1 MTTDITYRSA
11 TELLADIAAGR
22 QSSRA
27 LLDSYLARLDSL
39 NPALNSVVTLD
50 LAQARLKA
58 DLADTAVRN
67 GLPLGP
73 LHGLPITIK
82 DTFEV
87 LGMPCTA
94 GAAALREHRPAQ
106 SAVAVK
112 RLEDAGAIVF
122 GKTNVPTMAGDIQTY
137 NSLFGTTHN
146 PWNLA
151 LTPGGSSGGAAVAL
165 AAGFTSLE
173 LGSDI
178 GGSIRIP
185 SHFTGVYGHKP
196 THGIVSQR
204 GHIPGAPG
212 NLAEG
217 ALNVVGPLARSAA
230 DLQLMLDVI
239 AAAPPAGQPG
249 WQLQLPA
256 PRPVSLKTF
265 RVLLWTDDVDCPLDQ
280 GMTEAYRQLRLSL
293 EAAGVE
299 VVQGA
304 PRGASLERLFAAYLL
319 QLGAELGVSL
329 PASKRCFMGLMAP
342 VLRALGRVMDTPQ
355 HADKFYQGS
364 AMGHADWL
372 KAHEAGLRLREAFLK
387 TFDDVDVILAPPT
400 FTTAFA
406 HDQSRVISLRTLQVD
421 GQKRHYADLYKW
433 IAPATL
439 MGLPATS
446 APIGLTRQGLP
457 VGVQIIGAPFAD
469 RTTIKFAEYLAEVV
483 GGFQVPGAM
492 G

>member
-1 MTTDITYRSA
+1 MTPDSSYRSA
-11 TELLADIAAGR
+11 TELVADIACGR
-22 QSSRA
+22 LSSRA
-27 LLDSYLARLDSL
+27 LLESCIARVEML
-39 NPALNSVVTLD
+39 NPALNSIVALN
-50 LAQARLKA
+50 LGEARLKA

-73 LHGLPITIK
+73 LHGLPMTIK

-94 GAAALREHRPAQ
+94 GATELCEHRPRQ
-106 SAVAVK
+106 SAAAVK

-137 NSLFGTTHN
+137 NSLFGTTNN

-165 AAGFTSLE
+165 AAGFTPLE

-185 SHFTGVYGHKP
+185 AHFTGVYGHKP

-212 NLAEG
+212 ELAEG
-217 ALNVVGPLARSAA
+217 HLNVVGPLARHAA
-230 DLQLMLDVI
+230 DLQLMLGVI
-239 AAAPPAGQPG
+239 AGGQAG
-249 WQLQLPA
+249 WHVQLPA
-256 PRPVSLKTF
+256 PRHQSLKAF
-265 RVLLWTDDVDCPLDQ
+265 RVLLWTQDADCPLAS
-280 GMTEAYRQLRLSL
+280 GMADTYRQLRQTL
-293 EAAGVE
+293 EAAGVD

-304 PRGASLERLFAAYLL
+304 PAGASLERLFAAYLV
-319 QLGAELGVSL
+319 QLGAKLGVSL
-329 PASKRCFMGLMAP
+329 PAGRRRFMGLMAP
-342 VLRALGRVMDTPQ
+342 VLRGLGKVMDMPR
-355 HADKFYQGS
+355 HADKFYEGTGMS
-364 AMGHADWL
+364 HAEWL
-372 KAHEAGLRLREAFLK
+372 MAHEQGLQLREAFLK
-387 TFDDVDVILAPPT
+387 TFDDFDVILAPPT

-406 HDQSRVISLRTLQVD
+406 HDQSNVISLRSLKVE
-421 GQKRHYADLYKW
+421 GNKRHYADLYQW

-446 APIGLTRQGLP
+446 APLGLTRDGLP
-457 VGVQIIGAPFAD
+457 VGIQIIGAPFED
-469 RTTIKFAEYLAEVV
+469 RTTIKFAECLADVI
-483 GGFQVPGAM
+483 GGFQIPPAM

>member
-1 MTTDITYRSA
+1 MSTDSTYRSA
-11 TELLADIAAGR
+11 TELIADIAAGR
-22 QSSRA
+22 LSSRA
-27 LLDSYLARLDSL
+27 LLESYIARVDMLD
-39 NPALNSVVTLD
+39 PALNSIVALN
-50 LAQARLKA
+50 LEEARLKA

-73 LHGLPITIK
+73 LHGLPMTIK

-94 GAAALREHRPAQ
+94 GASTLRDHRPRK
-106 SAVAVK
+106 SAAAVK

-122 GKTNVPTMAGDIQTY
+122 GKTNVPAMAGDIQTY
-137 NSLFGTTHN
+137 NRLFGTTHN

-165 AAGFTSLE
+165 AAGFTPLE

-185 SHFTGVYGHKP
+185 AHFTGVYGHKP
-196 THGIVSQR
+196 TYGLVPQR

-212 NLAEG
+212 ELAEG
-217 ALNVVGPLARSAA
+217 HLNVVGPLARNAA
-230 DLQLMLDVI
+230 DLQVLLDVI
-239 AAAPPAGQPG
+239 AGGQV
-249 WQLQLPA
+249 QLPA
-256 PRPVSLKTF
+256 PRRATLKAF
-265 RVLLWTDDVDCPLDQ
+265 RVLLWTEDADCPLDSD
-280 GMTEAYRQLRLSL
+280 MTEAYRQLRLEL

-304 PRGASLERLFAAYLL
+304 PAGASLERLFAAYLL
-319 QLGAELGVSL
+319 QLGAKLGASL
-329 PASKRCFMGLMAP
+329 PATRRRFMGLIAP
-342 VLRALGRVMDTPQ
+342 VLRVLGGVIDMPR
-355 HADKFYQGS
+355 HADKFYEGTGMS
-364 AMGHADWL
+364 HADWL
-372 KAHEAGLRLREAFLK
+372 LAHEHGLHLREAFLK
-387 TFDDVDVILAPPT
+387 TFDDFDVILAPPT

-406 HDQSRVISLRTLQVD
+406 HDHSSVISLRSLKVD
-421 GQKRHYADLYKW
+421 GKKRHYADLYQW

-439 MGLPATS
+439 MGLPATN

-457 VGVQIIGAPFAD
+457 VGVQIIGAPFED
-469 RTTIKFAEYLAEVV
+469 RTTIRFAECLAEVV
-483 GGFQVPGAM
+483 GGFQMPPAM

>member
-67 GLPLGP
+67 GLSLGP

-212 NLAEG
+212 DLAEG

-230 DLQLMLDVI
+230 DLQLMLDVL

-293 EAAGVE
+293 ETAG
-299 VVQGA
+299 
-304 PRGASLERLFAAYLL
+304 
-319 QLGAELGVSL
+319 
-329 PASKRCFMGLMAP
+329 
-342 VLRALGRVMDTPQ
+342 
-355 HADKFYQGS
+355 
-364 AMGHADWL
+364 
-372 KAHEAGLRLREAFLK
+372 
-387 TFDDVDVILAPPT
+387 
-400 FTTAFA
+400 
-406 HDQSRVISLRTLQVD
+406 
-421 GQKRHYADLYKW
+421 
-433 IAPATL
+433 
-439 MGLPATS
+439 
-446 APIGLTRQGLP
+446 
-457 VGVQIIGAPFAD
+457 
-469 RTTIKFAEYLAEVV
+469 
-483 GGFQVPGAM
+483 GGG
-492 G
+492 